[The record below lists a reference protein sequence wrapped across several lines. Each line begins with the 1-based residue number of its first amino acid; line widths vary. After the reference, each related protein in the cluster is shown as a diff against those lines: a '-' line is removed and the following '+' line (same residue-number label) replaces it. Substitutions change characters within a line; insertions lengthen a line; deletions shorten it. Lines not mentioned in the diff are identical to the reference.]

1 MKKKIIA
8 TLCAALMLSGVI
20 TGCSGSASSGS
31 QAAASTG
38 TSANTASGA
47 EGKTTLNVLWWGSQ
61 TRHEMT
67 TEMLEKFEELN
78 PDIDVV
84 MDYSDWDGYWT
95 KLPAQVAGG
104 QTPDV
109 FQMDYAKLAEYVEN
123 GVTAD
128 LSSYIA
134 DGSLDMSNVEQNIL
148 DSGTIDGKVY
158 AISTGT
164 NAPALLYRQDIL
176 DELGLSLPMNPTM
189 SEYAEVSKAVYEAT
203 GLRISTGTNAPALLY
218 RQDILDELG
227 LSLPM
232 NPTMSEYAEVSKA
245 VYEATGL
252 RDTFITDSSAVIF
265 RQHLRNYGLNLYN
278 EDATALGFDDPKYLV
293 NMWNLALQAQE
304 EGWGLLPGEAT
315 ATTAFDSMVTDA
327 WSRLQNS
334 NELQAYREATGKDIR
349 MVMIPSLDDA
359 TTPASFLKPAMFW
372 CVSADSDVKD
382 AAVRFI
388 NFFTNSP
395 ECYDIVG
402 IERAVPISSKMREY
416 VAPSLDEISQEVVE
430 YVDYVSQPEMSSPLM
445 NPDPPEHTKVSEL
458 LDQYSEQVRY
468 GEITDLETAA
478 QQFMDEANAI
488 LAAE

>member
-148 DSGTIDGKVY
+148 DSGTVDGKVY

-164 NAPALLYRQDIL
+164 NAPVMLYRKDIL

-189 SEYAEVSKAVYEAT
+189 SEYIEVSK
-203 GLRISTGTNAPALLY
+203 
-218 RQDILDELG
+218 
-227 LSLPM
+227 
-232 NPTMSEYAEVSKA
+232 K

-252 RDTFITDSSAVIF
+252 RDTFVTSCSADNLRFIV
-265 RQHLRNYGLNLYN
+265 RNYGLNIYN
-278 EDATALGFDDPKYLV
+278 EDASALGFDDPKYV
-293 NMWNLALQAQE
+293 VDMWELAVQSQE
-304 EGWGLLPGEAT
+304 EGWGLMIGEET
-315 ATTAFDSMVTDA
+315 ATTAFDSMVSDS
-327 WSRLQNS
+327 WSRYQNS
-334 NELQAYREATGKDIR
+334 NELQAYRDATGKDIS
-349 MVMIPSLDDA
+349 MVMIPNRDDA
-359 TTPASFLKPAMFW
+359 TASATYLKPAMFW
-372 CVSADSDVKD
+372 CVGADSDVKD
-382 AAVRFI
+382 VAIRFI
-388 NFFTNSP
+388 NFFANN
-395 ECYDIVG
+395 EACYDIVG

-416 VAPSLDEISQEVVE
+416 VAPTLDDVSEEVVE
-430 YVDYVSQPEMSSPLM
+430 FIDYVSQPEMASPLM
-445 NPDPPEHTKVSEL
+445 NPDPAAHSKVSDL
-458 LDQYSEQVRY
+458 LTQYSDQVRY

>member
-148 DSGTIDGKVY
+148 DSGTVDGKVY

-164 NAPALLYRQDIL
+164 YAPVMLYRKDIL

-189 SEYAEVSKAVYEAT
+189 SEYIEISK
-203 GLRISTGTNAPALLY
+203 
-218 RQDILDELG
+218 
-227 LSLPM
+227 
-232 NPTMSEYAEVSKA
+232 K

-252 RDTFITDSSAVIF
+252 RDTFVTSCSADNLRFIV
-265 RQHLRNYGLNLYN
+265 RNYGLNLYN
-278 EDATALGFDDPKYLV
+278 EDATALG
-293 NMWNLALQAQE
+293 
-304 EGWGLLPGEAT
+304 
-315 ATTAFDSMVTDA
+315 
-327 WSRLQNS
+327 
-334 NELQAYREATGKDIR
+334 
-349 MVMIPSLDDA
+349 
-359 TTPASFLKPAMFW
+359 
-372 CVSADSDVKD
+372 VSTIQS
-382 AAVRFI
+382 I
-388 NFFTNSP
+388 W
-395 ECYDIVG
+395 
-402 IERAVPISSKMREY
+402 
-416 VAPSLDEISQEVVE
+416 
-430 YVDYVSQPEMSSPLM
+430 
-445 NPDPPEHTKVSEL
+445 
-458 LDQYSEQVRY
+458 
-468 GEITDLETAA
+468 
-478 QQFMDEANAI
+478 
-488 LAAE
+488 